1 MSRMIT
7 QSLRTINGIDLKT
20 PPLID
25 PPPRTTIGKP
35 PEKLTVACVWWGT
48 AYPIK
53 YVEIL
58 RNSVARH
65 LTIPYEFVCITEHDK
80 VPDGVRKI
88 PTPSPKSCK
97 TWWQKIGLF
106 YPGVFGDAE
115 RILYLDLDV
124 IVVGSLDKIAS
135 VQEPFCMIENYGPNR
150 GHAAYNSSV
159 MVWTPSER
167 NERIFTKFS
176 PDIMK
181 ELHGDQCHTWR
192 TLGNNNIWAFPKEY
206 IVSYKYSKFKQWNH
220 VGKETSVY
228 VFHGEPKPA
237 NIRDYPKEHWK

>member
-1 MSRMIT
+1 MIT

-88 PTPSPKSCK
+88 PTPLSGSHKG
-97 TWWQKIGLF
+97 WWQKISLF
-106 YPGVFGDAE
+106 KPGIFGDAE
-115 RILYLDLDV
+115 RIMYLDLDV
-124 IVVGSLDKIAS
+124 IVSGSLDKIGS
-135 VQEPFCMIENYGPNR
+135 VQEPFTMIKNFGPNR
-150 GHAAYNSSV
+150 RHAPYNSSL
-159 MVWTPSER
+159 MVWTPSEKS
-167 NERIFTKFS
+167 ERIFTKFS

-181 ELHGDQCHTWR
+181 ELHGDQCIIIR
-192 TLGNNNIWAFPKEY
+192 VMKNENVWAFPDDW
-206 IVSYKYSKFKQWNH
+206 IVSYKYSKLPQWNFI
-220 VGKETSVY
+220 GKETSVFI
-228 VFHGEPKPA
+228 FHGNPKPDQ
-237 NIRDYPKEHWK
+237 IKDFPRQHWK